1 MGSEIQPAR
10 APIVHLPTPSGP
22 IQTVVGKTSVISEEI
37 EKFLGIPY
45 AQVSRRWE
53 HARLREQLPR
63 DVFDA
68 TKNGPRCPAPEGDTR
83 LFQSYLPFPEVGQD
97 EFECLNLFVV
107 RPSTAALAKHNID
120 AETTQLPVL
129 IWIHGGGFK
138 DGAGTDPVWDPTR
151 LVLRSLRNK
160 TPFIAV
166 SINYRLGVFGF
177 CGSSDIIASQS
188 SDAPIRGV
196 NFGLYDQKLA
206 LMWVRRNIAAFG
218 GDDTKITIMGHSAG
232 GISCYLHLLE
242 AELGTK
248 RPLFR
253 KAGVFSGPVGGLDL
267 TSLEKADR
275 RWANLCRFWSVE
287 VDSPADRL
295 DFLRRVPTKDI
306 LGCVAE
312 LHWALFTLIV
322 DEWTIRQSDLGCGIS
337 VHLGETSG
345 KPWESDDKVQLFI
358 SAADDEFK
366 DFALIANG
374 DYAKFRS
381 LLTSSYPS
389 EAAAEEI
396 LATYGIFPTLSDEE
410 FTEKFSQFVFDST
423 MMHKVYRG
431 YKFFKSHRE
440 QQALLRGQDPKHLG
454 LQYHHF
460 EFGNPFLGPLRG
472 TAHHGVELIYAFG
485 NFHHALEKADQGILQ
500 GYVDPD
506 QACVEADVGKRA
518 VDMKSIEYQKSNIEL
533 SFELQDR
540 WIQFVTQ
547 DCSQTGQCAN
557 IDDITTFCP
566 DRSVRTE
573 SWSNDEKWAV
583 RRERLEILCKH
594 FDSTTIATQRLVGSV
609 VGMEL

>member
-1 MGSEIQPAR
+1 MVSEFQPTR
-10 APIVHLPTPSGP
+10 APIVHLPTPSGHV
-22 IQTVVGKTSVISEEI
+22 QTVIGRRSVISEEI
-37 EKFLGIPY
+37 EEFRGIPY

-53 HARLREQLPR
+53 HARLRDQLPR

-83 LFQSYLPFPEVGQD
+83 LFQSYLSFPDVGQD

-107 RPSTAALAKHNID
+107 RPSTAALAMHSID
-120 AETTQLPVL
+120 AATARLPVL

-138 DGAGTDPVWDPTR
+138 EGAGTDPVWDPTR

-166 SINYRLGVFGF
+166 SINYRLGIFGF

-188 SDAPIRGV
+188 SDAPFRGV

-206 LMWVRRNIAAFG
+206 FMWVKCNIAAFG
-218 GDDTKITIMGHSAG
+218 GDNARITIMGHSSG

-253 KAGVFSGPVGGLDL
+253 KAGVLSGPVGGLDL

-275 RWANLCRFWSVE
+275 RWAKLCRFWSVE
-287 VDSPADRL
+287 ADSPADRL
-295 DFLRRVPTKDI
+295 DFLRRLPTKD
-306 LGCVAE
+306 LFGCVAE

-322 DEWTIRQSDLGCGIS
+322 DEWTIRQSNLGCGVSI
-337 VHLGETSG
+337 HLGETSDV
-345 KPWESDDKVQLFI
+345 PRESDDKVQLLI

-374 DYAKFRS
+374 GYAKFRA

-396 LATYGIFPTLSDEE
+396 LQACGIFPTLSDEE
-410 FTEKFSQFVFDST
+410 FTETFSQFVSDST

-431 YKFFKSHRE
+431 YKFFKAHRE

-454 LQYHHF
+454 LQYDHF

-472 TAHHGVELIYAFG
+472 IAHHGIELIYAFG

-500 GYVDPD
+500 GYADPD
-506 QACVEADVGKRA
+506 QACVEADVGKIP
-518 VDMKSIEYQKSNIEL
+518 VDMKNGKYQKSNIEL
-533 SFELQDR
+533 SYELQDR
-540 WIQFVTQ
+540 WIQFVAQ
-547 DCSQTGQCAN
+547 DCSQTGQCTN
-557 IDDITTFCP
+557 VDGITTFCP
-566 DRSVRTE
+566 DRSVRME
-573 SWSNDEKWAV
+573 SWSNDEKWAA
-583 RRERLEILCKH
+583 RRKRLEALSRH
-594 FDSTTIATQRLVGSV
+594 FDSTTIVIQRLVGSV